1 MHSVVA
7 PSETVAFWER
17 RSVVLAVFL
26 VPLTLAIVLFTID
39 SGPVFLLCLA
49 AVLPAAAVTGL
60 AARWLAPR
68 GARSWASSLLAL
80 AWGAGAAVLLAT
92 GVGAWSSEQAIY
104 VDDQGIVRE
113 AIPTMWVLTPI
124 VEEIGKG
131 LGVLLVLLLAR
142 RIGLRGVLFGA
153 MVGALVGVGFA
164 AVEDASAIAADVAAN
179 DLGYGVVTWIVRTL
193 TFPTHAALTI
203 WTGAALGL
211 ALDARRAWTRPIL
224 AVAGLLVAISAHG
237 AINYG
242 NVAGA
247 TDQASFFTSLG
258 TAFGWIMVSTV
269 LAVTLRLVLKRRRV

>member
-1 MHSVVA
+1 MHSAVV
-7 PSETVAFWER
+7 PSETVPFWER

-26 VPLTLAIVLFTID
+26 VPLTLAIVLFTIE

-49 AVLPAAAVTGL
+49 AVLPAAVVTMF
-60 AARWLAPR
+60 AARWIAPR
-68 GARSWASSLLAL
+68 TSRSWTSSLLAV

-92 GVGAWSSEQAIY
+92 GIGVWSSDLAIY
-104 VDDQGIVRE
+104 IDDQGIVRE

-142 RIGLRGVLFGA
+142 RLGLRGVLFGA

-211 ALDARRAWTRPIL
+211 ALDARRAWTRPL
-224 AVAGLLVAISAHG
+224 LVVAGLVVAIGAHG

-258 TAFGWIMVSTV
+258 TAFGWILVSTV
-269 LAVTLRLVLKRRRV
+269 LAATLRLVLTRRRA

>member
-1 MHSVVA
+1 MRAAIV
-7 PSETVAFWER
+7 PSETVPFSER

-26 VPLTLAIVLFTID
+26 VPLVLAILLFTID
-39 SGPVFLLCLA
+39 FGAVFLLCLA
-49 AVLPAAAVTGL
+49 AVVPAAVVTMF

-92 GVGAWSSEQAIY
+92 AVGAWSSEQAVY
-104 VDDQGIVRE
+104 VDDRGILRE
-113 AIPTMWVLTPI
+113 AIPTLWVSTPV
-124 VEEIGKG
+124 VEEVGKG

-142 RIGLRGVLFGA
+142 RLGLRGVLFGA

-164 AVEDASAIAADVAAN
+164 AVEDASAIAADIAAN
-179 DLGYGVVTWIVRTL
+179 DLGSGVATWIVRTL

-211 ALDARRAWTRPIL
+211 ALDARRAWSRPLL
-224 AVAGLLVAISAHG
+224 ALAGLLVAIGAHG

-247 TDQASFFTSLG
+247 TDQASFFASLG
-258 TAFGWIMVSTV
+258 TAFGWIVVSTV
-269 LAVTLRLVLKRRRV
+269 LAVTLRLVLTRRRA